1 MREKREKG
9 IPRLSMDG
17 EEDGRKEKRGWVRVG
32 GVNGEER
39 GWIGDGGKMGNHA
52 IPARVH
58 MKWVGGRGV
67 ECVFTLCAL
76 P

>member
-1 MREKREKG
+1 MREKRDKG

-39 GWIGDGGKMGNHA
+39 GGLA
-52 IPARVH
+52 A
-58 MKWVGGRGV
+58 
-67 ECVFTLCAL
+67 E
-76 P
+76 